1 MCWRRLVS
9 PPSGSTKAKELLL
22 TPLGH
27 GSFGII
33 RKVRR
38 KADGM
43 VLCRKEISYL
53 KMSQKEREQLHAEFQ
68 ILSTLRHINIVGY
81 YHREHLK
88 ATQDLHLYMEYCG
101 NGDLGRVIRDL
112 ANRNQYAEESF
123 VWSIFAQL
131 VTALYRCHY
140 GVDPPEVGKNVLG
153 LGMTAKPKVPTGGV
167 TILHRDLKPENVFLG
182 EDNSVKLGDFGLAK
196 MIQSHDFASTY
207 VGTPFYM
214 SPEICA
220 AEKYTLKSDIW
231 SLGCIIYELCAR
243 EPPFNAK
250 SHYQLVQKIKE
261 GKLAPLPVVYSP
273 ELCAVVR
280 DCLKVNP
287 DRRPDTA
294 QLLNLPVVRL
304 MRKEKEVVELSKMI
318 KSKEEQL
325 NKRAR
330 ELERKA
336 EADKAMLRQE
346 IDASLRREW
355 EVKARLEIDRL
366 VNAELDQLQSKF
378 EEEVRARVDKDLTEA
393 LRNAQAQ
400 ASASRPTS
408 ALDNNDLMLQMPP
421 PHLPPPM
428 SSTSSSGHHH
438 HHELSSSICKS
449 DYKSDYL
456 HSSMGDGEFPSTT
469 DITELSIDESL
480 LERTSEVSSNNNSSS
495 TEKVVVASATAA
507 FMKKQGGGG
516 GGPAPQARTPFGRA
530 QTMFVGPAGTPMDV
544 EMASPSPMAI
554 ASLSLSPRRNAATK
568 VPTANTGAIFTAN
581 APTND
586 DPRWNGPRESASAVN
601 SDWDSDDD
609 VAIPSPT
616 RMIKSRKNPF
626 QSGKQQKQPGSAQQ
640 KDASS
645 SLQPGNQH
653 QQRPGIASQK
663 SAPLF
668 TARGGGIAPRSK
680 MGNDLVG
687 GAKTTSA
694 VTDSKRAQSP
704 SRRLSKIPSAA
715 NMGGAGEHSTEGARA
730 LTRKGSFNWKDA
742 GDVPESQQSSQ
753 TSSQQQHQ
761 QSSQQPQQSSGLI
774 SKQKPGIRGRTL
786 VELQQARAGGRPL
799 SAVMDGGNPNVS
811 PKRPFREHAMA
822 ANRGGGG
829 NNGHHSHMEPA
840 AVWDPEQDD
849 MPSPFLVR
857 RKVMIG
863 GPSAAKA

>member
-1 MCWRRLVS
+1 M
-9 PPSGSTKAKELLL
+9 
-22 TPLGH
+22 
-27 GSFGII
+27 
-33 RKVRR
+33 
-38 KADGM
+38 
-43 VLCRKEISYL
+43 
-53 KMSQKEREQLHAEFQ
+53 
-68 ILSTLRHINIVGY
+68 
-81 YHREHLK
+81 
-88 ATQDLHLYMEYCG
+88 
-101 NGDLGRVIRDL
+101 
-112 ANRNQYAEESF
+112 
-123 VWSIFAQL
+123 
-131 VTALYRCHY
+131 
-140 GVDPPEVGKNVLG
+140 
-153 LGMTAKPKVPTGGV
+153 
-167 TILHRDLKPENVFLG
+167 FLG

-294 QLLNLPVVRL
+294 MLLNLPVVRL
-304 MRKEKEVVELSKMI
+304 MRKEKEVVELSKI
-318 KSKEEQL
+318 LKNKEEQL
-325 NKRAR
+325 SKRAR
-330 ELERKA
+330 DLERKS
-336 EADKAMLRQE
+336 ESDKVLLRQE
-346 IDASLRREW
+346 IDSSLRREW

-366 VNAELDQLQSKF
+366 VNAELDQLQVKF
-378 EEEVRARVDKDLTEA
+378 EEEVRARVDKDLAEA
-393 LRNAQAQ
+393 LKNAASSRP
-400 ASASRPTS
+400 ASALED
-408 ALDNNDLMLQMPP
+408 ALLLQMPP

-428 SSTSSSGHHH
+428 SLASSSGA
-438 HHELSSSICKS
+438 ELSSSIC
-449 DYKSDYL
+449 KSDYL
-456 HSSMGDGEFPSTT
+456 HSSMGDGDFPSTT

-480 LERTSEVSSNNNSSS
+480 IQPTSAASAAAACKS
-495 TEKVVVASATAA
+495 TNGGGVAVASATAA
-507 FMKKQGGGG
+507 FMKKQ
-516 GGPAPQARTPFGRA
+516 GPAPQARTPFGRA

-554 ASLSLSPRRNAATK
+554 ASLSLSPRRNAGAK
-568 VPTANTGAIFTAN
+568 VPTTNTGAIFTAV
-581 APTND
+581 PD
-586 DPRWNGPRESASAVN
+586 DPRWHGPRESSGGA
-601 SDWDSDDD
+601 SDWDSDDE
-609 VAIPSPT
+609 VAMPSPT

-626 QSGKQQKQPGSAQQ
+626 TSKQKLQQPPLQQQQQSGQLPS
-640 KDASS
+640 
-645 SLQPGNQH
+645 
-653 QQRPGIASQK
+653 QQRPGISSQK

-668 TARGGGIAPRSK
+668 SRAPRPK
-680 MGNDLVG
+680 GLEAT

-694 VTDSKRAQSP
+694 VDGNLRTALSGGALRERAQSP

-715 NMGGAGEHSTEGARA
+715 NLGTGVGGGDAAIDGGRA
-730 LTRKGSFNWKDA
+730 LTRKGSFNWKD
-742 GDVPESQQSSQ
+742 GNETQQSSAQ
-753 TSSQQQHQ
+753 QQSQLQEQQHQPPSQQQQ
-761 QSSQQPQQSSGLI
+761 QQQQPATTGLV

-799 SAVMDGGNPNVS
+799 SAVVESNNTSNVGHGGNVS

-822 ANRGGGG
+822 GNRG
-829 NNGHHSHMEPA
+829 NFEPP

-863 GPSAAKA
+863 ITGAAGGARA

>member
-1 MCWRRLVS
+1 
-9 PPSGSTKAKELLL
+9 
-22 TPLGH
+22 
-27 GSFGII
+27 
-33 RKVRR
+33 
-38 KADGM
+38 
-43 VLCRKEISYL
+43 
-53 KMSQKEREQLHAEFQ
+53 
-68 ILSTLRHINIVGY
+68 
-81 YHREHLK
+81 
-88 ATQDLHLYMEYCG
+88 
-101 NGDLGRVIRDL
+101 
-112 ANRNQYAEESF
+112 
-123 VWSIFAQL
+123 
-131 VTALYRCHY
+131 
-140 GVDPPEVGKNVLG
+140 
-153 LGMTAKPKVPTGGV
+153 
-167 TILHRDLKPENVFLG
+167 
-182 EDNSVKLGDFGLAK
+182 

-294 QLLNLPVVRL
+294 MLLNLPVVRL
-304 MRKEKEVVELSKMI
+304 MRKEKEVVEMSKMI
-318 KSKEEQL
+318 KAKEEQL

-336 EADKAMLRQE
+336 EADRQLLRQE

-366 VNAELDQLQSKF
+366 VNAELDQLQNKF
-378 EEEVRARVDKDLTEA
+378 EEEVRARVEKELAEA
-393 LRNAQAQ
+393 LRSAA
-400 ASASRPTS
+400 ASRPTS
-408 ALDNNDLMLQMPP
+408 ALDDALLLQMPP

-428 SSTSSSGHHH
+428 SRTSSSNHD
-438 HHELSSSICKS
+438 LSSSICKS

-480 LERTSEVSSNNNSSS
+480 IHPTSAASAAAAAAAAACPPSSDSSSNGSSS
-495 TEKVVVASATAA
+495 DRSSSNSGNNGNGNGVSVTSSRASIN
-507 FMKKQGGGG
+507 KKQ
-516 GGPAPQARTPFGRA
+516 GPAPQTRTPFGRA
-530 QTMFVGPAGTPMDV
+530 QTMFVGQAGTPMDI

-568 VPTANTGAIFTAN
+568 VPNANNGSIFTA
-581 APTND
+581 AAD
-586 DPRWNGPRESASAVN
+586 DLRWNGPRDSSSGAT
-601 SDWDSDDD
+601 SDWDSDDE

-626 QSGKQQKQPGSAQQ
+626 QSKQKLQQPASQQ
-640 KDASS
+640 QQQQQQQQSTS
-645 SLQPGNQH
+645 
-653 QQRPGIASQK
+653 QQRPGISSQK

-668 TARGGGIAPRSK
+668 SRASRPKVLENNGGKVTSASESNLRAALS
-680 MGNDLVG
+680 G
-687 GAKTTSA
+687 GALRDHT
-694 VTDSKRAQSP
+694 QSP

-715 NMGGAGEHSTEGARA
+715 NAGTSSEYPTEGGRA
-730 LTRKGSFNWKDA
+730 LSHKGSFNWKDA
-742 GDVPESQQSSQ
+742 GDIPPLQPQD
-753 TSSQQQHQ
+753 QQQQ
-761 QSSQQPQQSSGLI
+761 TQPAVTGLV

-799 SAVMDGGNPNVS
+799 STVSDSNAS

-822 ANRGGGG
+822 ANRG
-829 NNGHHSHMEPA
+829 NLDPP

-857 RKVMIG
+857 RKVVVGMPG
-863 GPSAAKA
+863 AATKA

>member
-1 MCWRRLVS
+1 MAETDLKYDVLE
-9 PPSGSTKAKELLL
+9 KI
-22 TPLGH
+22 GH
-27 GSFGII
+27 GSFGVI

-68 ILSTLRHINIVGY
+68 ILSTLRHVNIVGY

-88 ATQDLHLYMEYCG
+88 ASQDLHLYMEYCG

-112 ANRNQYAEESF
+112 AQRNQYAEESF

-153 LGMTAKPKVPTGGV
+153 LGITAKPKVPTGGV

-294 QLLNLPVVRL
+294 MLLNLPVVRL

-318 KSKEEQL
+318 KTKEEQL

-336 EADKAMLRQE
+336 ESDKQMMRQE
-346 IDASLRREW
+346 IDSSLRREW

-378 EEEVRARVDKDLTEA
+378 EEEVRARVDKDLAEA
-393 LRNAQAQ
+393 LRNAA
-400 ASASRPTS
+400 ASRPTS
-408 ALDNNDLMLQMPP
+408 ALDDALLLQMPP

-428 SSTSSSGHHH
+428 SLASSAD
-438 HHELSSSICKS
+438 HELSSSICKS

-480 LERTSEVSSNNNSSS
+480 CQPTSAASSDDTCPPSNSSS
-495 TEKVVVASATAA
+495 NGSNNSNGVVVVSATAA
-507 FMKKQGGGG
+507 FMKKQG
-516 GGPAPQARTPFGRA
+516 PAPHARTPFGRA
-530 QTMFVGPAGTPMDV
+530 QTMFVGQAGTPMDV

-568 VPTANTGAIFTAN
+568 VPNANNGSIFTA
-581 APTND
+581 APD
-586 DPRWNGPRESASAVN
+586 DPRWNGPRESSGGVP
-601 SDWDSDDD
+601 SDWDSDDE
-609 VAIPSPT
+609 VAMPSPT

-626 QSGKQQKQPGSAQQ
+626 QSKQKLQQPTSQQ
-640 KDASS
+640 Q
-645 SLQPGNQH
+645 QPTS
-653 QQRPGIASQK
+653 QQRPGIPSQK

-668 TARGGGIAPRSK
+668 TRGSRPKILDANGAKATSASDSNIRPALS
-680 MGNDLVG
+680 G
-687 GAKTTSA
+687 GALRE
-694 VTDSKRAQSP
+694 RAQSP

-715 NMGGAGEHSTEGARA
+715 NLGTCSESLAEGGRA

-742 GDVPESQQSSQ
+742 GDVP
-753 TSSQQQHQ
+753 SSQQQDQQQ
-761 QSSQQPQQSSGLI
+761 QSQPAATGLI

-799 SAVMDGGNPNVS
+799 SAVIDGNVS

-822 ANRGGGG
+822 ANRG
-829 NNGHHSHMEPA
+829 NLDPP

-857 RKVMIG
+857 RKVIIG
-863 GPSAAKA
+863 VPGAVGGAKA

>member
-1 MCWRRLVS
+1 MAESEQKYDVLE
-9 PPSGSTKAKELLL
+9 KI
-22 TPLGH
+22 GH

-38 KADGM
+38 RTDGM

-68 ILSTLRHINIVGY
+68 ILSTLRHVNIVGY

-112 ANRNQYAEESF
+112 NQKNQFAEESF

-153 LGMTAKPKVPTGGV
+153 LGITAKPKVPTGGV

-294 QLLNLPVVRL
+294 MLLNLPVVRL
-304 MRKEKEVVELSKMI
+304 MRKEKEVVELGRLLKT
-318 KSKEEQL
+318 KEEQL
-325 NKRAR
+325 NKRMR
-330 ELERKA
+330 DLDRKT
-336 EADKAMLRQE
+336 ESDKVLLRQE
-346 IDASLRREW
+346 IDATVRREW

-366 VNAELDQLQSKF
+366 VNAELEQLQKRF
-378 EEEVRARVDKDLTEA
+378 EEEVGARVQKEMAAVQKQL
-393 LRNAQAQ
+393 
-400 ASASRPTS
+400 ASQHST
-408 ALDNNDLMLQMPP
+408 LGLNDDAAPLQMLQP
-421 PHLPPPM
+421 PHLPPP
-428 SSTSSSGHHH
+428 SSLSSSSGG
-438 HHELSSSICKS
+438 ELSSSIS
-449 DYKSDYL
+449 KSDYL
-456 HSSMGDGEFPSTT
+456 HSSIGDGDFPSTT
-469 DITELSIDESL
+469 DLTELSVDESFNQPSP
-480 LERTSEVSSNNNSSS
+480 TAA
-495 TEKVVVASATAA
+495 KVAAGVAVAPGTTA
-507 FMKKQGGGG
+507 FMKKQG
-516 GGPAPQARTPFGRA
+516 PLPQTRTPFGRA
-530 QTMFVGPAGTPMDV
+530 QTMFAGGAGTPMDV

-568 VPTANTGAIFTAN
+568 VPTNNTGTIFN
-581 APTND
+581 APPAGLAAAAPD
-586 DPRWNGPRESASAVN
+586 DPRWHGPREPSDNV

-609 VAIPSPT
+609 IAIPSPT

-626 QSGKQQKQPGSAQQ
+626 TANRKAQPPPFPPTQSTAQPRAGG
-640 KDASS
+640 
-645 SLQPGNQH
+645 LPT
-653 QQRPGIASQK
+653 QK
-663 SAPLF
+663 SAPIF
-668 TARGGGIAPRSK
+668 NRAAAARPKGLEV
-680 MGNDLVG
+680 N
-687 GAKTTSA
+687 GAKTAAGSTA
-694 VTDSKRAQSP
+694 DGGLRAALSGGALRDRCVSP

-715 NMGGAGEHSTEGARA
+715 NLGTAANNNNNDAHEGTRG
-730 LTRKGSFNWKDA
+730 LTRKPSFNRKENGETLPSTTQGA
-742 GDVPESQQSSQ
+742 QVP
-753 TSSQQQHQ
+753 TVA
-761 QSSQQPQQSSGLI
+761 GLI

-799 SAVMDGGNPNVS
+799 VDGNNNNNNSNNNNGGGGNVS
-811 PKRPFREHAMA
+811 PRRPFREHALA
-822 ANRGGGG
+822 ANRGAFDA
-829 NNGHHSHMEPA
+829 P
-840 AVWDPEQDD
+840 AVWDPEQDE

-857 RKVMIG
+857 RKTIDISSGV
-863 GPSAAKA
+863 KA